1 MYKQKLPAANSDS
14 FFFNKDNQ
22 KIENQTMYPVPV
34 NSEKLRNTLTIVLD
48 ELTVGTKKKI
58 ISANRGRIEKA
69 Y

>member
-22 KIENQTMYPVPV
+22 TIESQTMYPVPV

-48 ELTVGTKKKI
+48 
-58 ISANRGRIEKA
+58 
-69 Y
+69 